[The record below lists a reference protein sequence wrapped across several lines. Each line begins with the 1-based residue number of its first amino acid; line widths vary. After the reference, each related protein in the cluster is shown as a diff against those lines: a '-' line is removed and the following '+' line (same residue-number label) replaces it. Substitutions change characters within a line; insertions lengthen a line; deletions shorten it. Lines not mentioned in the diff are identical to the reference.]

1 MPWCPH
7 CKTEYQAGITKCAD
21 CGADLVDHLPQEQ
34 LVFDGQPV
42 FLTEVHHDAEA
53 VLLVQLLQ
61 DNGIPVLQHGCNEA
75 DHLSMLYTG
84 ATLCGQK
91 LYVSSHQL
99 TQAKE
104 IVQAYQSKKGDFLY
118 DPDAFTQSDDSES
131 VNIDGKDD
139 KSNPHPRKLI
149 RLAIICAISL
159 LIGFQS
165 PVLGI
170 LVFLVL
176 SCAAFLLS

>member
-7 CKTEYQAGITKCAD
+7 CKTEYQPGITKCAD

-34 LVFDGQPV
+34 LIFDGQPV
-42 FLTEVHHDAEA
+42 FLAEVHHDAEA

-99 TQAKE
+99 AQAKE
-104 IVQAYQSKKGDFLY
+104 IVQAYQSKKGEFLY
-118 DPDAFTQSDDSES
+118 DPDAFTQSGESEFAD
-131 VNIDGKDD
+131 IDD
-139 KSNPHPRKLI
+139 KSKPARPRKLI
-149 RLAIICAISL
+149 RLSIICAVSL

>member
-7 CKTEYQAGITKCAD
+7 CKTEYQPGITKCAD

-34 LVFDGQPV
+34 LIFDGQPV

-99 TQAKE
+99 AQAQE

-118 DPDAFTQSDDSES
+118 DPDAFTQPDESEFAD
-131 VNIDGKDD
+131 IAD
-139 KSNPHPRKLI
+139 KSERPRKWI
-149 RLAIICAISL
+149 RFIIICIISL

-176 SCAAFLLS
+176 SCAAFLLP

>member
-7 CKTEYQAGITKCAD
+7 CKTEYQPGINKCAD

-75 DHLSMLYTG
+75 DHLSILYTG

-99 TQAKE
+99 AQAKG

-118 DPDAFTQSDDSES
+118 EPDAFTQPDESEFAD
-131 VNIDGKDD
+131 IDD
-139 KSNPHPRKLI
+139 KSEPVRPRKLI

>member
-7 CKTEYQAGITKCAD
+7 CKTEYQPGITTCAD

-149 RLAIICAISL
+149 RLAIICVISL

-170 LVFLVL
+170 LVFLIL

>member
-7 CKTEYQAGITKCAD
+7 CKTGYQPGITKCVD
-21 CGADLVDHLPQEQ
+21 CGAALIDHLPQEQ
-34 LVFDGQPV
+34 LIFDGQPV
-42 FLTEVHHDAEA
+42 FLIEVHHDAEA

-61 DNGIPVLQHGCNEA
+61 DNDIPVLQHGCNEA

-99 TQAKE
+99 AQAKE

-118 DPDAFTQSDDSES
+118 EPDAFTQPDES
-131 VNIDGKDD
+131 KFADIDD
-139 KSNPHPRKLI
+139 KSEPVRPRRLI
-149 RLAIICAISL
+149 QLAIICVISL

-165 PVLGI
+165 PVLGN

>member
-7 CKTEYQAGITKCAD
+7 CKTEYQPGITTCAD

>member
-7 CKTEYQAGITKCAD
+7 CKTEYQPGITKCAD

-34 LVFDGQPV
+34 LIFDGQPV

-104 IVQAYQSKKGDFLY
+104 IVQAYQSKKGNFLY

-170 LVFLVL
+170 LVFLIL

>member
-7 CKTEYQAGITKCAD
+7 CKTGYQPGITKCVD
-21 CGADLVDHLPQEQ
+21 CGAALIDHLPQEQ
-34 LVFDGQPV
+34 LIFDGQPV
-42 FLTEVHHDAEA
+42 FLIEVHHDAEA

-61 DNGIPVLQHGCNEA
+61 DNDIPVLQHGCNEA

-99 TQAKE
+99 AQAKE

-118 DPDAFTQSDDSES
+118 EPDAFTQPDES
-131 VNIDGKDD
+131 KFADIDD
-139 KSNPHPRKLI
+139 KSKPVRPRRLI
-149 RLAIICAISL
+149 RLAIICVISL

-165 PVLGI
+165 PVLGN

>member
-7 CKTEYQAGITKCAD
+7 CKTGYQPGITKCVD
-21 CGADLVDHLPQEQ
+21 CSAALVDHLPQEQ
-34 LVFDGQPV
+34 LIFDGQPV
-42 FLTEVHHDAEA
+42 FLIEVHHDAEA

-61 DNGIPVLQHGCNEA
+61 DNDIPVLQHGCNEA

-99 TQAKE
+99 AQAKE

-118 DPDAFTQSDDSES
+118 EPDAFTQPDES
-131 VNIDGKDD
+131 KFADIDD
-139 KSNPHPRKLI
+139 KSKPVRPRRLI
-149 RLAIICAISL
+149 RLAIICVISL

-170 LVFLVL
+170 LVFLIL

>member
-7 CKTEYQAGITKCAD
+7 CKTEYQPGINKCAD
-21 CGADLVDHLPQEQ
+21 CGADLVDHLPKEQ
-34 LVFDGQPV
+34 LIFDGQPV

-53 VLLVQLLQ
+53 ILLVQLLQ
-61 DNGIPVLQHGCNEA
+61 DNDIPVLQHGCNEA

-91 LYVSSHQL
+91 LYVGSHQL
-99 TQAKE
+99 AHAKE

-118 DPDAFTQSDDSES
+118 DPDAFTQSGESEFADIDD
-131 VNIDGKDD
+131 KDD
-139 KSNPHPRKLI
+139 KKEPRPRKLI
-149 RLAIICAISL
+149 RLAIICIISL
-159 LIGFQS
+159 FVGFQT

-176 SCAAFLLS
+176 SCAAYLLS

>member
-7 CKTEYQAGITKCAD
+7 CKTEYQPGINKCAD

-91 LYVSSHQL
+91 LYVSSHQRHRP
-99 TQAKE
+99 
-104 IVQAYQSKKGDFLY
+104 KGSY
-118 DPDAFTQSDDSES
+118 
-131 VNIDGKDD
+131 
-139 KSNPHPRKLI
+139 RLI
-149 RLAIICAISL
+149 RAKKVTFSMNPTHSHNLTKVNL
-159 LIGFQS
+159 R
-165 PVLGI
+165 I
-170 LVFLVL
+170 LMTRVNLYAHA
-176 SCAAFLLS
+176 S

>member
-7 CKTEYQAGITKCAD
+7 CKTEYQPGINKCAD

-99 TQAKE
+99 AQAKG

-118 DPDAFTQSDDSES
+118 ELDAFTQPDESELAD
-131 VNIDGKDD
+131 IDD
-139 KSNPHPRKLI
+139 KSEPTHPGKLI

>member
-7 CKTEYQAGITKCAD
+7 CKTEYQPGITTCAD

-165 PVLGI
+165 PVRGI

>member
-7 CKTEYQAGITKCAD
+7 CKTEYQPGITTCAD

-170 LVFLVL
+170 LVFLIL